1 MPKTCED
8 IKEEI
13 KMEKRYY
20 NKEYKIIVT
29 ETDLRMKY
37 VLGIIEDMF
46 TGNQSC
52 SYRLFLEIEMESL
65 EEVLE

>member
-46 TGNQSC
+46 TGNPSC